1 MKSAVLALALMATS
15 IAVASSNGS
24 HPDRAQRVA
33 WDSAMACHGRGD
45 QACAISACNQ
55 VVAGTPWIG
64 EFCLALVSGE
74 KSSNRGMDRALESFK
89 ESLGKTR
96 IEWHP
101 KVAAA
106 EKLKGEDRRK
116 AISNALNEQVLASFA
131 AAEYLE
137 QLNDAKA
144 KLAALQKKADAGDAE
159 AQDTLGSIYYDA
171 GLPGVEKNDQLAVQ
185 WFSKAAAQGHA
196 HAQLGM
202 GLAYESGR
210 GVPKDGMQAANW
222 YQKAADQ
229 GMPRAQHLLAWLL
242 IDGDDAPKDDEAKA
256 FNLFRS
262 AANSGYREA
271 QNRLGTLY
279 EHGKGTPASYGE
291 AIAWYKKAAAQGDPY
306 AQTNLGIL
314 AENGRGMP
322 KDHAAAAR
330 WYELAV
336 KQDHVRAKW
345 RLAELLANGW
355 GVARDTD
362 RAIALYREAGVRGM
376 SQGWY
381 GLGYMY
387 AMGNG
392 VQQDNAKA
400 LDYFT
405 RAAEGGDGV
414 AMYNVSVLLGKQPQS
429 DRKKVFEWR
438 KKAAES
444 GHATAQNDTG
454 VSYHNGDGV
463 DANYG
468 WAIYW
473 YAKSAQQGDA
483 QAIENLKIILPH
495 RDFSSIS
502 GSSANL
508 RDAAST
514 DSKVLVSLP
523 KGTRVYPIGD
533 PAPGWKMVYVESG
546 FRLGYLATSV
556 LASVSSKQADPIA
569 PVSNPWPARPAAK
582 PGYVTC
588 NTNCRNGDCYRTYSS
603 GKQVRFQAQQKWNPF
618 TSQFEWDS
626 GEC

>member
-1 MKSAVLALALMATS
+1 MKAAAFTLALLVSSMA
-15 IAVASSNGS
+15 IASSNGD
-24 HPDRAQRVA
+24 HPDKAQREA
-33 WDSAMACHGRGD
+33 WDRAMACDGRGD
-45 QACAISACNQ
+45 QACATSACNQ

-64 EFCLALVSGE
+64 EFCLALVSDG
-74 KSSNRGMDRALESFK
+74 KSSNRDIDRALESFK

-96 IEWHP
+96 IEWYP
-101 KVAAA
+101 KVVAA
-106 EKLKGEDRRK
+106 EKLKGAGRRE
-116 AISNALNEQVLASFA
+116 AIVNALNEQVLASFG

-137 QLNDAKA
+137 KFNDAKD
-144 KLAALQKKADAGDAE
+144 KLKALQKNAEAGDAD
-159 AQDTLGSIYYDA
+159 AQDGLGSIYYDA

-210 GVPKDGMQAANW
+210 GVPKDGIQAANW

-229 GMPRAQHLLAWLL
+229 GMPRAQYLLAMLL
-242 IDGDDAPKDDEAKA
+242 IDGKDAPKDDEARA
-256 FNLFRS
+256 FDLFRS

-271 QNRLGTLY
+271 QNSLGTLY
-279 EHGKGTPASYGE
+279 EQGKGTPTSYGE
-291 AIAWYKKAAAQGDPY
+291 AIAWYKKAAVQGDPY

-336 KQDHVRAKW
+336 KQDHGRAKW

-355 GVARDTD
+355 GVARDTE
-362 RAIALYREAGVRGM
+362 RAIALYREAGARGM
-376 SQGWY
+376 SQGWF

-414 AMYNVSVLLGKQPQS
+414 AMYNVSVLFGKQPQS

-444 GHATAQNDTG
+444 GHAAAQNDTG

-473 YAKSAQQGDA
+473 YAKTAQQGDT
-483 QAIENLKIILPH
+483 QPIENLRKILPH
-495 RDFSSIS
+495 RDSSAIS

-514 DSKVLVSLP
+514 DSKVVASLP

-533 PAPGWKMVYVESG
+533 PAAGWKMVYVESG

-556 LASVSSKQADPIA
+556 LASAPSQPPGLAA
-569 PVSNPWPARPAAK
+569 PVANPWPARPAAK
-582 PGYVTC
+582 PGHLTC

-603 GKQVRFQAQQKWNPF
+603 GKKVHFQAQQKWNPF

-626 GEC
+626 GGC